1 MTTALEIIERAMK
14 KCGALTKS
22 ETPDADESN
31 DALVSLNNL
40 LSSWSNES
48 ISVYARTTESF
59 SLVAGTSS
67 YTIGVGQTF
76 NTARP
81 IFIADAYIR
90 YSTLDYPVDV
100 INDETYDS
108 ISDKSARGRP
118 TVLNYTAGNPS
129 GTIRLWNNPDQV
141 YTLYIVSEK
150 ELGQLTLSSTV
161 DLPPGWERA
170 LIYNLAVELAP
181 EYGQQPDQ
189 LVYNIA
195 VESKRMINSA
205 VMRNRSLDATMML
218 TNTGNILS
226 GYRG

>member
-1 MTTALEIIERAMK
+1 MTTALDIIERAMK
-14 KCGALTKS
+14 KSGVLTKS
-22 ETPDADESN
+22 EVADSDEAA

-59 SLVAGTSS
+59 TLVAGTSS
-67 YTIGVGQTF
+67 YTIGSGQTF

-81 IFIADAYIR
+81 IYIADAYIR
-90 YSTLDYPVDV
+90 LSTLDYPVEIV
-100 INDETYDS
+100 TDETYGL
-108 ISDKSARGRP
+108 IADKTARGRP
-118 TVLNYTAGNPS
+118 TILNYTPGHPS
-129 GTIRLWNNPDQV
+129 GTIKLWNNPDQA
-141 YTLYIVSEK
+141 YSLFLVSEK
-150 ELGQLTLSSTV
+150 ELGQLTLSTTV

-195 VESKRMINSA
+195 VESKRMVNAA
-205 VMRNRSLDATMML
+205 VMRNRSLDATIPL
-218 TNTGNILS
+218 TNAGNILA